1 MTARRVITIL
11 ITSSFH
17 FCESNIYIYT
27 NLLLQ
32 ISPANRFPFARPST
46 YLSTPL
52 PLSLSTT
59 TSTIHTMSAGKQSQ
73 VLDLPIH
80 NVLQQI
86 ANCIR
91 NDAPDLRMKVA

>member
-1 MTARRVITIL
+1 VTARRVITIL

-46 YLSTPL
+46 YLSTL
-52 PLSLSTT
+52 PLSLSTN

-80 NVLQQI
+80 DVLQQI
-86 ANCIR
+86 ANCMR